1 MNESK
6 SSRQSYIDVLVAQET
21 LRMQVDGVRQ
31 WKELKESTTRTT
43 TEWFGW
49 NGFSWSILD
58 WDSCVNISLTWRKK
72 YRIPWWPLSRLT
84 TAFHQ
89 LGDGSQADNDSC
101 CLRFGD
107 QCAYLRN
114 VYSKRSKI
122 HSLSLSPSCIFF
134 SSYSTET
141 GTTEVAGLHFFPLSF
156 NIIISES
163 KNVKKKETQETN
175 FSSETRFT
183 QHKMQGSWKL
193 FARMMVMHFFFLL
206 LPSCLSSHHTFTA
219 ECTHLS
225 WSRPQDRRQ
234 NRRKKDQ
241 EERSEVRGEKR
252 RRAEKKDESKRCPHH
267 KITLSWSQKEEGK
280 EDKMGRRATGGKEEK
295 NEEKDGKN
303 TDVCV
308 SVLWMKE
315 EGKERVIYW

>member
-21 LRMQVDGVRQ
+21 LKMQVDGVRQ
-31 WKELKESTTRTT
+31 WKGLKESTRTT

-49 NGFSWSILD
+49 SGFSWFILD

-89 LGDGSQADNDSC
+89 SGDGSQADNDSC
-101 CLRFGD
+101 CLRFCD

-134 SSYSTET
+134 SSYSSET
-141 GTTEVAGLHFFPLSF
+141 RTTEVAGLHFFPLSF

-234 NRRKKDQ
+234 NRRKKRWRRKIGSSRREEKKSREKRWEQ
-241 EERSEVRGEKR
+241 EMPSPQNYSLLESKR
-252 RRAEKKDESKRCPHH
+252 RR
-267 KITLSWSQKEEGK
+267 EG
-280 EDKMGRRATGGKEEK
+280 G
-295 NEEKDGKN
+295 
-303 TDVCV
+303 
-308 SVLWMKE
+308 
-315 EGKERVIYW
+315 